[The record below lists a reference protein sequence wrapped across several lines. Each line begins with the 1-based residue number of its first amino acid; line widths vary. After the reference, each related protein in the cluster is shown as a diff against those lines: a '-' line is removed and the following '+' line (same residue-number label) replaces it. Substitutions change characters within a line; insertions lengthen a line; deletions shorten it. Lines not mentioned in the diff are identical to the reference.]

1 MRKNTEYKVY
11 QFDFGNKFKKI
22 VSYFYMT
29 CANLGIVLISGFV
42 WLFLAGRISN
52 NIKDGIFKSILSYT
66 AFICF
71 LAVSAYFIALI
82 FFPKKIILTDEGIKV
97 RRNTL
102 PHITLTRGLNDYI
115 KYSEIKLCKI
125 YECEDHN
132 WHGKELIFVMFNGD
146 SVVEIF
152 DKHHKDFYI
161 PVENAEE
168 FVDEVN
174 KRIEIAKSSDS

>member
-1 MRKNTEYKVY
+1 MRKDTKYKVY
-11 QFDFGNKFKKI
+11 QFDFGNKFKKR

-42 WLFLAGRISN
+42 WLFLAGRISA

-82 FFPKKIILTDEGIKV
+82 FFPKKIMLTDEGIKV
-97 RRNTL
+97 RRNAL
-102 PHITLTRGLNDYI
+102 PHITPTRGLNDYI
-115 KYSEIKLCKI
+115 KYSEIKSCKI

-152 DKHHKDFYI
+152 DKHHRDFYI